1 MGDSAGAVDPHPTDG
16 TVTDADV
23 GDVDAPAPNGQAV
36 WQRIRARV
44 EQQLTVIELQ
54 AHRLLDRPLDADEVE
69 AASTAAATLARGM
82 GALQQHSL
90 AQLARHI
97 ESRFGDKTL
106 DATVGVHLAGAV
118 EDLRTMLAS
127 AIAQLENAPTT
138 AGTVLAIG
146 KADAHFDAVLWVL
159 ASRGHRIRHESTRL
173 PDDGDEPAAI
183 VGKIGSTLGPT
194 MRTALQAAAET
205 YLARVI
211 VLHNDAPLSVQRELA
226 TMCATLLPLSS
237 PPDMVSEEIFRQ
249 RAARDAHLTA
259 LICGADDAAPVLE
272 AHGFECTL
280 VPRPDDLLQVA
291 ANDGTAVVFGAPVP
305 PKLALDM
312 TRLIR
317 ATPAARRAP
326 VVWLGAHDAVTTV
339 KAEHLGIM
347 LGDVLDDGVAI
358 RVAVQ
363 MRQAAA
369 DADPSVAET
378 GALLSW
384 PAARVLIDRSL
395 VAAQRAGTTTSVA
408 SITLGDA
415 VDDIQVDQIAE
426 TLTREFRRS
435 DVVGR
440 RDARHFVVALQGAA
454 RRVGV
459 NRMSALAPRL
469 APEGLGIEIGVA
481 EFPSDGRDAAE
492 LVAAGDNAID
502 RSRRSGGPGVVPTT
516 WRPVGERAVDVLIV
530 DPDPVLG
537 EMLGSL
543 LADRGHRCDLL
554 TDGRDALDR
563 LTESAT
569 DALPRLL
576 LLEVDV
582 GGVDGLTLL
591 RSLRPSGVLSH
602 MDVLV
607 VTARA
612 AEADIRLA
620 LDLGAADVIRK
631 PFSTTLLVHRA
642 GRLLDS

>member
-1 MGDSAGAVDPHPTDG
+1 MGESAGAVDPHPTEG
-16 TVTDADV
+16 TIADAAV
-23 GDVDAPAPNGQAV
+23 GVVEMPAPNGQAV
-36 WQRIRARV
+36 WQRVRGRV
-44 EQQLTVIELQ
+44 EQQLSIVELQ
-54 AHRLLDRPLDADEVE
+54 AYRLLDRPLDPAEVE
-69 AASTAAATLARGM
+69 SASAAAAALARGL
-82 GALQQHSL
+82 GNLQEHSL

-97 ESRFGDKTL
+97 EGRLGHASL
-106 DATVGVHLAGAV
+106 DATTGVHLAGAV

-127 AIAQLENAPTT
+127 AIAQLESAPTT

-146 KADAHFDAVLWVL
+146 KADAHFDAILWVL

-183 VGKIGSTLGPT
+183 VGKIGTTLGPT

-211 VLHNDAPLSVQRELA
+211 VLHNDAPLTVQRELA

-237 PPDMVSEEIFRQ
+237 PPDSVSEEIFRQ
-249 RAARDAHLTA
+249 RAARDAHLGA
-259 LICGADDAAPVLE
+259 LICGAETAASVLE
-272 AHGFECTL
+272 AHGFDCTL
-280 VPRPDDLLQVA
+280 VRRPDDLLHVT
-291 ANDGTAVVFGAPVP
+291 ANDGTAVVFGSSVP

-312 TRLIR
+312 TRLLR
-317 ATPAARRAP
+317 ASPTARRAP
-326 VVWLGAHDAVTTV
+326 VVWLGTHDDVTRV

-347 LGDVLDDGVAI
+347 LGEVLDDGVAVRI
-358 RVAVQ
+358 ALQ

-369 DADPSVAET
+369 DADASVAET
-378 GALLSW
+378 GAVLSW

-395 VAAQRAGTTTSVA
+395 VAAQRSGATTSLA

-415 VDDIQVDQIAE
+415 VEDSQIDQIAE
-426 TLTREFRRS
+426 ALTREFRRS

-440 RDARHFVVALQGAA
+440 RDGRHYVVALQGAA

-459 NRMSALAPRL
+459 NRMSLLAPRL
-469 APEGLGIEIGVA
+469 STEGAGIEIGVA
-481 EFPSDGRDAAE
+481 EFPSDGRDADE
-492 LVAAGDNAID
+492 LVAAADNAIT
-502 RSRRSGGPGVVPTT
+502 RSRHGGGPSVVPTT

-537 EMLGSL
+537 EMLVSVLGN
-543 LADRGHRCDLL
+543 RGLRCDLL

-582 GGVDGLTLL
+582 SGVDGLTLL

-620 LDLGAADVIRK
+620 LDLGVADVIRK

-642 GRLLDS
+642 SRLLDS